1 MSRFGTVLVAM
12 ATATVMMAAAV
23 GCTET
28 AAGNPGP
35 TSGGGEPSGSGPPSS
50 EGSDRNGAPSV
61 SDPLDADRYVADPCA
76 ALTQEQVAGFG
87 FTGPGTPQTE
97 GAIAEQAGPGC
108 IWQGTAEEV
117 GSIGV
122 TYMTGNENGLADMYG
137 TRDRY
142 KYFEETTVSGYPG
155 VVGDTADGRDI
166 GRCGISVGVSDSL
179 YFRVLEQGDL
189 DPVGAC
195 ERAEQ
200 VAAAV
205 IETMQ
210 GG

>member
-1 MSRFGTVLVAM
+1 MSRFGTVLVATL
-12 ATATVMMAAAV
+12 TAAVMTAVVV

-35 TSGGGEPSGSGPPSS
+35 TSGGGESSGSVPPSS
-50 EGSDRNGAPSV
+50 EESDRNGAPSV
-61 SDPLDADRYVADPCA
+61 SEPLEAARFIADPCA
-76 ALTQEQVAGFG
+76 ALTREQVSGFG

-108 IWQGTAEEV
+108 YWQGTVEEV
-117 GSIGV
+117 GTIGV
-122 TYMTGNENGLADMYG
+122 IYMTGNENGLADMYG

-142 KYFEETTVSGYPG
+142 DYFEETTVSGYPA
-155 VVGDTADGRDI
+155 VIGDTTDGRDI
-166 GRCGISVGVSDSL
+166 GRCGIAVGVSDSL
-179 YFRVLEQGDL
+179 YFVALEQGDL

-200 VAAAV
+200 LAAAV
-205 IETMQ
+205 ISTMQ
-210 GG
+210 EG

>member
-1 MSRFGTVLVAM
+1 VSRFGTVLVTTVTAAVTM
-12 ATATVMMAAAV
+12 AVMV

-35 TSGGGEPSGSGPPSS
+35 TSDGGESSESVPPSS
-50 EGSDRNGAPSV
+50 EESDRNGAPSV
-61 SDPLDADRYVADPCA
+61 SEPLDADRFIADPCA

-97 GAIAEQAGPGC
+97 GAIADQVGPGC

-122 TYMTGNENGLADMYG
+122 TYLTGLENGLADVYG

-142 KYFEETTVSGYPG
+142 KYFEETTVSGYPA
-155 VVGDTADGRDI
+155 VVGDTVDGRDI
-166 GRCGISVGVSDSL
+166 GRCGIAVGVSDSL
-179 YFRVLEQGDL
+179 AFSALEQGDL

-205 IETMQ
+205 IETM
-210 GG
+210 